1 MKNRSATP
9 WKKSR
14 TYGDIH
20 GGRTRRRFTD
30 NIVARAHSLQRP
42 APGEALPLLLQDN
55 PSREFFFPVSAEECA
70 AALHALPASHGKDV
84 THIWLRR
91 RPVRMTGLDAPLA
104 QFIYGSGVRV
114 IVLYPWHIDGR
125 LYVGRKKP
133 KPQHVAPYLRFGA
146 KIVSDHGR
154 WYAAFSTAD
163 LKRFYIEHLFC
174 HGVGYHVDRCSRRW
188 SGANAR
194 QTEEFADQYAVQWG
208 PLTTVISPLPYSGG
222 GMPAS
227 SGATGDDPG
236 SAASPAST

>member
-1 MKNRSATP
+1 MKRRSTTP

-42 APGEALPLLLQDN
+42 APGQALPVLLQDN
-55 PSREFFFPVSAEECA
+55 PSREFFFPVSVEECA
-70 AALHALPASHGKDV
+70 AALHALPAGHGDGI

-91 RPVRMTGLDAPLA
+91 RPERMTGLNASLA
-104 QFIYGSGVRV
+104 EFIYGSGVRV
-114 IVLYPWHIDGR
+114 VVLYPWRVDGR

-133 KPQHVAPYLRFGA
+133 KPQHVAPYVRFGA
-146 KIVSDHGR
+146 SIVNEHGR
-154 WYAAFSTAD
+154 WYAAFSAAG

-174 HGVGYHVDRCSRRW
+174 HEVGHHVDRYSRRH
-188 SGANAR
+188 R
-194 QTEEFADQYAVQWG
+194 QAEEFADQYAVQWG
-208 PLTTVISPLPYSGG
+208 PLTTTIMTVPYSGG
-222 GMPAS
+222 SLLAAS
-227 SGATGDDPG
+227 GDSADPG